1 MMASRINTYMSG
13 PMLFG
18 MLAATHYGGVN
29 LVTALVALVLG
40 LAVIWHFIGISSKV
54 GTSI

>member
-1 MMASRINTYMSG
+1 
-13 PMLFG
+13 MLFG

-29 LVTALVALVLG
+29 LVTALVAMGLG
-40 LAVIWHFIGISSKV
+40 AAVIWHFIGISPKV

>member
-1 MMASRINTYMSG
+1 
-13 PMLFG
+13 MLFG

-29 LVTALVALVLG
+29 LVTAIVAIALG
-40 LAVIWHFIGISSKV
+40 AAVIWHMYKVSPKV